1 MNDFNQLGC
10 NPFSFTGAQGVEP
23 KKKKRRP
30 ENPPGQM
37 RRDLDRLRLVVRP
50 DHSIAELDSIM
61 IEAERWL
68 PRIGRNQTQA
78 ARSRL
83 YKHILGCSLEADPQA
98 VIVAASRYASDEA
111 IRDFQLAAIDKASE
125 CFERFMGIVPR
136 TAYAQ
141 DCLNEALLQTSWW
154 LSLWEKFVRQHG
166 DKTPHFFI

>member
-50 DHSIAELDSIM
+50 DHSIAELDSIL

-68 PRIGRNQTQA
+68 PGIGRSQTQA

-83 YKHILGCSLEADPQA
+83 YNHILGCSLIDDPQA

-111 IRDFQLAAIDKASE
+111 IRDFQLAAIDAASE
-125 CFERFMGIVPR
+125 CFERFMRIVPR

-166 DKTPHFFI
+166 DKTPSFFV